1 MYNFT
6 EKEFDEVHCLLLRL
20 LKTFK
25 QVCEKENIWYTLAYG
40 TVLGAVRH
48 KGFIPWDADAD
59 VCIKLE
65 DVERFRKAFYIHQ
78 PEGVLLNDRSKI
90 AHNTKSHD
98 TLYFANYPGYPDIHL
113 DIYPLV
119 GAPNDE
125 KKRIKVWRRN
135 YNIDRV
141 FRSKYVKLEECLE
154 ENRRKVAIVKML
166 DKLIPNSCI
175 KESIRKR
182 EHEFDIEKSDYLT
195 ALAAPYKPVPKKAW
209 DTITLLPFEDDEF
222 YVPGDWDLYLK
233 SLYGDYMTPK
243 KY

>member
-6 EKEFDEVHCLLLRL
+6 EKEFDEVHSLLLRL

-25 QVCEKENIWYTLAYG
+25 QVCEKDKIWYTLAYG

-65 DVERFRKAFYIHQ
+65 DVERFRDAFYRHQ
-78 PEGVLLNDRSKI
+78 PEGVLLNDRSKV

-98 TLYFANYPGYPDIHL
+98 TLYFEKYPGYPDIHL

-125 KKRIKVWRRN
+125 KKRIKVWKRN
-135 YNIDRV
+135 YNLDRV
-141 FRSKYVKLEECLE
+141 FRSKYVNLDECLE
-154 ENRRKVAIVKML
+154 ENRRKVYFVKL
-166 DKLIPNSCI
+166 IDKLIPDGLI
-175 KESIRKR
+175 KASIRKR
-182 EHEFDIEKSDYLT
+182 EEEYDVHTSNYLT
-195 ALAAPYKPVPKKAW
+195 ALAAPYKPVPKCVW
-209 DTITLLPFEDDEF
+209 DRIELLPFEDDSF
-222 YVPGDWDLYLK
+222 YVPGDWDMYLK
-233 SLYGDYMTPK
+233 TLYGDYMTPR